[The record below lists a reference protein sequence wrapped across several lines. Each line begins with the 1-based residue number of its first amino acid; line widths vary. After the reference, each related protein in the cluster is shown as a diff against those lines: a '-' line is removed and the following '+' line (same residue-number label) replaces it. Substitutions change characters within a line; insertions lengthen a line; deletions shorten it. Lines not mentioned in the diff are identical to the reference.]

1 MATIYFTNTN
11 ASGDGT
17 LYNAVQTARA
27 GDVVSPDPT
36 VFGVGERVEIDF
48 ADILKMTEHITLDAA
63 GTKLIL
69 TKTQATGKIPSYIL
83 IDTSYS
89 VIMGLDARGI
99 TFKGRVLIGDNTSTF
114 RFYNCTFGG
123 FPKAY
128 KSVHT
133 VGYCTIDMYDCAL
146 ICGYSSAFFG
156 TSTKGTYTFTRC
168 TFAANKANETSSAR
182 VSATYVD
189 CIDEPDLATA
199 GFANVPTSLDDVD
212 VTKLEEYDFTPLTS
226 SPYATGATTGAGAA
240 DIHGNHRGWDNGGE
254 TSYALGAYEVVKADY
269 YFKPGSEASFSNVSS
284 WATNKGLTDSPEA
297 INSGVFYVD
306 KNATFADLPP
316 SGSEVVVAGKT
327 NLTIDFPDSGGA
339 SIGSSV
345 TLNEM
350 SKLTSNALVN
360 AISIYPNADTD
371 VLYAPNAILT
381 ALNSPDIYF
390 YHRTHLSRLI
400 ADLGAKI
407 HISSNDDLILRIDD
421 IQTPSEINID
431 SVSTGRGYVTT
442 PVGVDTSKLAI
453 SSSNVVLSTYGGE
466 ISEFK
471 ATAKRPKTVTLTGA
485 QSGSAPILLEYQNH
499 DGEWVVIN
507 SDFHLSETGEELNVP
522 QTGKTL
528 YRVFDGENFFSDYA
542 WTVITS
548 GLQFKVISSVVGA
561 ESAKENWQCLYQV
574 IAVDESN
581 IVRVGQSITVLARVF
596 DAFDNNTP
604 LVNDGSNIESIEYSV
619 EKSTKDVFTPI
630 WKPVEGHTSVVV
642 DSTALLESTQKG
654 DAWTID
660 SEGYNFVLVPDTREH
675 VLFSDVGSY
684 RIVVKIALSEG
695 NPVVFYSYVNVVDAK

>member
-11 ASGDGT
+11 ATGDET
-17 LYNAVQTARA
+17 LYNAVQTASA

-36 VFGVGERVEIDF
+36 VFGVGERVEI
-48 ADILKMTEHITLDAA
+48 TLASELRIPVALTIDA
-63 GTKLIL
+63 GKTRLIL
-69 TKTQATGKIPSYIL
+69 TCANGGVIDNRDITGFN
-83 IDTSYS
+83 DF
-89 VIMGLDARGI
+89 DARGVA
-99 TFKGRVLIGDNTSTF
+99 FVGRVLVGGDSATTLNCN
-114 RFYNCTFGG
+114 FYKCF
-123 FPKAY
+123 F
-128 KSVHT
+128 KS
-133 VGYCTIDMYDCAL
+133 TIDTRSSLHCMGYSNLKIYDSSF
-146 ICGYSSAFFG
+146 ICGASNPFYAPITGS
-156 TSTKGTYTFTRC
+156 TYTFTRC
-168 TFAANKANETSSAR
+168 TFAANKKNESTQGR
-182 VSATYVD
+182 LQATYVD
-189 CIDEPDLATA
+189 CVDEPDLATA
-199 GFANVPTSLDDVD
+199 GFANVPASLDDVD
-212 VTKLEEYDFTPLTS
+212 VTKWEEYDFTPLPS

-240 DIHGNHRGWDNGGE
+240 DIQGNHRGWDNGGE

-306 KNATFADLPP
+306 KNATFTDFPP
-316 SGSEVVVAGKT
+316 TGSEVVVAGKT
-327 NLTIDFPDSGGA
+327 NLTIDIPNSGGA

-371 VLYAPNAILT
+371 VLYAPSAILT

-421 IQTPSEINID
+421 VETQSEITID

-466 ISEFK
+466 ISEFN
-471 ATAKRPKTVTLTGA
+471 ATSKRPKTVTLTGA
-485 QSGSAPILLEYQNH
+485 QSGSAPVLLEYQNH

-507 SDFHLSETGEELNVP
+507 SDVHLSETGEELNVP

-542 WTVITS
+542 WTVISS

-596 DAFDNNTP
+596 DAFDNNSP

-684 RIVVKIALSEG
+684 RIVVKITLSEG

>member
-17 LYNAVQTARA
+17 LYNAVNTARA
-27 GDVVSPDPT
+27 GDVVSPDPSI
-36 VFGVGERVEIDF
+36 FGVGERIEIDF
-48 ADILKMTEHITLDAA
+48 VDILRIEEPITIDAA
-63 GTKLIL
+63 GTNLIL
-69 TKTQATGKIPSYIL
+69 TKTQISGNIPSYIL

-89 VIMGLDARGI
+89 RIMGLDARGI
-99 TFKGRVLIGDNTSTF
+99 TFKGRVLIGDNSSIF
-114 RFYNCTFGG
+114 RFYNCRFGG
-123 FPKAY
+123 FPKFY
-128 KSVHT
+128 NSVHT
-133 VGYCTIDMYDCAL
+133 VGYCTIEMYDCTL
-146 ICGYSSAFFG
+146 TCGFSSPFYG
-156 TSTKGTYTFTRC
+156 TSTKGTYSFTRC
-168 TFAANKANETSSAR
+168 TIAANKKNETSSAR
-182 VSATYVD
+182 IAATYVD

-199 GFANVPTSLDDVD
+199 GFANVPASLDDVD
-212 VTKLEEYDFTPLTS
+212 ITKLEEYDFTPLPS
-226 SPYATGATTGAGAA
+226 SPYATGATTGAGCV
-240 DIHGNHRGWDNGGE
+240 DIQGNHRGWDNGGE
-254 TSYALGAYEVVKADY
+254 TSYALGAYEVIKADY
-269 YFKPGSEASFSNVSS
+269 YFKPGSETSFNSVSS
-284 WATNKGLTDSPEA
+284 WATNKGLTDSPES
-297 INSGVFYVD
+297 INSGVFYID
-306 KNATFADLPP
+306 KNATFTDFPP
-316 SGSEVVVAGKT
+316 TGSEIVIAGQT
-327 NLTIDFPDSGGA
+327 HVTINKEPGGEV
-339 SIGSSV
+339 IGSSV
-345 TLNEM
+345 TLNEN

-360 AISIYPNADTD
+360 ALSIYPNADTD
-371 VLYAPNAILT
+371 VLYAPSAILT

-407 HISSNDDLILRIDD
+407 HISSNDDLILRIDEV
-421 IQTPSEINID
+421 QTPSEINID
-431 SVSTGRGYVTT
+431 SVSTERGYVTT

-453 SSSNVVLSTYGGE
+453 SSSNIILSTYGGE

-471 ATAKRPKTVTLTGA
+471 ATSTRPKTVTLTGA

-507 SDFHLSETGEELNVP
+507 SDVHLSETGVEVDVP

-528 YRVFDGENFFSDYA
+528 YRVFDGDNFFQDYA
-542 WTVITS
+542 WTVISS
-548 GLQFKVISSVVGA
+548 GLQFKVISSIVGA

-574 IAVDESN
+574 VAVDESN

-684 RIVVKIALSEG
+684 RIVVKITLSEG

>member
-36 VFGVGERVEIDF
+36 VFGIGERVEIDF
-48 ADILKMTEHITLDAA
+48 VDILKMTEHITIDAA

-69 TKTQATGKIPSYIL
+69 TKTQTTGNIPSYVL

-99 TFKGRVLIGDNTSTF
+99 TFKGRVLIGDNFSTF

-123 FPKAY
+123 FPKGY
-128 KSVHT
+128 PSVHT
-133 VGYCTIDMYDCAL
+133 VGYATIEMYDCSL
-146 ICGYSSAFFG
+146 TCGYASAFYG
-156 TSTKGTYTFTRC
+156 TSTKGSYSFTRC

-199 GFANVPTSLDDVD
+199 GFAKVPASLAEVD
-212 VTKLEEYDFTPLTS
+212 VTKLEEYDFTPLPS
-226 SPYATGATTGAGAA
+226 SPYATGATTGAGAI
-240 DIHGNHRGWDNGGE
+240 DIHGNARGWNNSGE
-254 TSYALGAYEVVKADY
+254 ISYALGAYEVIIADY
-269 YFKPGSEASFSNVSS
+269 YLRTGAEASFNNVSS
-284 WATNKGLTDSPEA
+284 WATNKGLTESPA
-297 INSGVFYVD
+297 SINSGVFYID
-306 KNATFADLPP
+306 KNATVTDLPP
-316 SGSEVVVAGKT
+316 NGSEVVIAGRT
-327 NLTIDFPDSGGA
+327 HLTINMNSEGA
-339 SIGSSV
+339 VIGSTI
-345 TLNEM
+345 TLNELA
-350 SKLTSNALVN
+350 KLTSNALVN
-360 AISIYPNADTD
+360 AISIYPNANTD

-381 ALNSPDIYF
+381 ALKSPDLYF
-390 YHRTHLSRLI
+390 YHRTHLSRLN

-407 HISSNDDLILRIDD
+407 HISSNDDLILRIDE
-421 IQTPSEINID
+421 IQTSSEINID

-453 SSSNVVLSTYGGE
+453 SSSNVVLSTYGGDV
-466 ISEFK
+466 SEFK
-471 ATAKRPKTVTLTGA
+471 ATVERQNFVKLTGV
-485 QSGSAPILLEYQNH
+485 QSGSVPVLLEYQKH
-499 DGEWVVIN
+499 SGEWDVIN

-542 WTVITS
+542 WTGITS

-574 IAVDESN
+574 VAVDESN

-642 DSTALLESTQKG
+642 DSTALLESTQEG

-684 RIVVKIALSEG
+684 RIVVKITLSEG